1 MKSGASQR
9 IKMIFSYVAKNEKG
23 IESKGQI
30 EASSEGEAGKILSEK
45 KMFVISLKNEE
56 KQIFAKVSLF
66 KKGVSLKEKIIF
78 TKELAMMVRSGLP
91 LVDALE
97 ALKEQTESVTLSKA
111 VADISNDIKG
121 GATLSHSL
129 SKFPKIFPNV
139 YISITASGEKSGKL
153 DEVLDRLAEQLQKDY
168 DLMTKVKNAIT
179 YPIVIVVALLG
190 IMTLMLT
197 FVVPKMKT
205 IFTEMGVELPAIT
218 QILLNTSDFVVKY
231 WYIVILVIIG
241 IVIFI
246 KMWGDSKTGGF
257 LLDRAKIKMPI
268 FGALVVKVYMA
279 RFTRT
284 MATLVASG
292 LPMLEIV
299 KTVKEVVGNNVYN
312 PLFDQIYT
320 DIESGVPLSQALKK
334 HREFPVMIAQM
345 VSTGEKSGK
354 IDYVLFNVADFY
366 DKEVEATTNN
376 LTALI
381 EPILILVIGAGVGVA
396 IASVI
401 LPIYSLVNTI

>member
-1 MKSGASQR
+1 
-9 IKMIFSYVAKNEKG
+9 MIFSYVAKNEKG
-23 IESKGQI
+23 IELKGQM
-30 EASSEGEAGKILSEK
+30 EASSEEEAGKILSSK
-45 KMFVISLKNEE
+45 KMFVVSLKNEE
-56 KQIFAKVSLF
+56 KQFLGNITLF
-66 KKGVSLKEKIIF
+66 KSKVSLKEKIIF
-78 TKELAMMVRSGLP
+78 TKELAMMIRSGLP

-97 ALKEQTESVTLSKA
+97 ALKEQTESITLAKA
-111 VADISNDIKG
+111 VTDISNDIKG

-139 YISITASGEKSGKL
+139 YISITASGEKSGQL

-168 DLMTKVKNAIT
+168 DLISKVKNAIT
-179 YPIVIVVALLG
+179 YPVVIVVALLG
-190 IMTLMLT
+190 IMILMLT
-197 FVVPKMKT
+197 FVVPKMKS
-205 IFTEMGVELPAIT
+205 IFTEMGVELPLIT
-218 QILLNTSDFVVKY
+218 RMLLNTSDFVLQY
-231 WYIVILVIIG
+231 WYIVIIALVG
-241 IVIFI
+241 I
-246 KMWGDSKTGGF
+246 F
-257 LLDRAKIKMPI
+257 LLLKLWSNSGSGGYLLDKIKIKIPI

-299 KTVKEVVGNNVYN
+299 KTVKEVVGNHVYS
-312 PLFDQIYT
+312 PLFDQVYK

-334 HREFPVMIAQM
+334 HEEFPIMIAQM
-345 VSTGEKSGK
+345 ISTGEKSGK
-354 IDYVLFNVADFY
+354 IDFVLFNVADFY

-401 LPIYSLVNTI
+401 LPMYSLVNVI